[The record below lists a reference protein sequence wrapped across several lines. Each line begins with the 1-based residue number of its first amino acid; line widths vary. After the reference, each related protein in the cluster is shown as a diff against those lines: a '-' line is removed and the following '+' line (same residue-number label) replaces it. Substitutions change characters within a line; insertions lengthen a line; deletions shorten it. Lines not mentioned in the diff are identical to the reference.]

1 MRVITLDT
9 NKKVIEVKDVGET
22 YKLETNDI
30 ASELGEMG
38 QIQQADG
45 SFLDDT
51 TPIIP
56 PVIQPTNKEVYDITI
71 TLMDVLATMY
81 EGMIEKGTV

>member
-1 MRVITLDT
+1 MKRFITLDV
-9 NKKVIEVKDVGET
+9 NKKVDRERFAEFIVDGEIES
-22 YKLETNDI
+22 DI
-30 ASELGEMG
+30 GKIG
-38 QIQQADG
+38 QIQQAVG
-45 SFLDDT
+45 IFIDDT

-56 PVIQPTNKEVYDITI
+56 PPYQPTNQEVYDSTI